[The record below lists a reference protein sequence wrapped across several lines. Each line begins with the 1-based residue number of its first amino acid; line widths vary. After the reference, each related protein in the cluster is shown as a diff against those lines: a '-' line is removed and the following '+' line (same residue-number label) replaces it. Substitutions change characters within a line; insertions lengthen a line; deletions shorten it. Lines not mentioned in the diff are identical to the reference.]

1 MRFANNK
8 ILMLAMC
15 VSLSACGA
23 LGKSQTAATAAA
35 AAPTGPTLT
44 DDPATIG
51 APYVIAGVT
60 YTPQDNPTYDD
71 VGFARIPSAE
81 GPAPTSVNGELFNPS
96 GVSASHRTLPVPS
109 YVEVTTL
116 DNGRTILVRINNR
129 GPMSGDG
136 VIELSPAAAK
146 QLGIE
151 SQASAAVRVRRVN
164 PPEQEKAVLREGAT
178 ATERL
183 ATPESLLRVLRNKI
197 ASQQQSVA
205 IVPKPDMVEVE
216 KVETKPAKIAV
227 PDSGKP
233 PIKIKEIAAAK
244 PKVAAKTNGNYVVQL
259 AAFSD
264 QKRAEAMAL
273 KFGGTVASVGSD
285 KLYRVRMGP
294 YATKSEA
301 ETGLKNARSKG
312 LSGGQI
318 LRN

>member
-1 MRFANNK
+1 MRFANKK

-15 VSLSACGA
+15 ASLSACGA
-23 LGKSQTAATAAA
+23 LGKSQTAVTAAA
-35 AAPTGPTLT
+35 VVPTGPLLS
-44 DDPATIG
+44 DDPAVIG
-51 APYVIAGVT
+51 EPYMIAGVT

-71 VGFARIPSAE
+71 VGFARIASAE
-81 GPAPTSVNGELFNPS
+81 GPDPAPANGELFNLS
-96 GVSASHRTLPVPS
+96 SVSASHRTLPVPS

-129 GPMSGDG
+129 GPMAGDFF
-136 VIELSPAAAK
+136 IELSPAAAK

-151 SQASAAVRVRRVN
+151 SQELTAVRVRRVN

-205 IVPKPDMVEVE
+205 ILRKPDMVEVE
-216 KVETKPAKIAV
+216 KAEAKPAKIAV

-233 PIKIKEIAAAK
+233 PIKVKEIAAAK
-244 PKVAAKTNGNYVVQL
+244 PKVAGNTNGNYAVQL

-264 QKRAEAMAL
+264 QKRADEMAR
-273 KFGGTVASVGSD
+273 KYGGTVLSGGSD
-285 KLYRVRMGP
+285 KLYRVRLGP
-294 YATKSEA
+294 FATKSEA
-301 ETGLKNARSKG
+301 ETSLKNARTKG

>member
-1 MRFANNK
+1 MRFANKK

-15 VSLSACGA
+15 ASLSACGA

-35 AAPTGPTLT
+35 VAPTGPLLS
-44 DDPATIG
+44 DDPAAIG
-51 APYVIAGVT
+51 EPYMIAGVT

-71 VGFARIPSAE
+71 VGFARIVSTE
-81 GPAPTSVNGELFNPS
+81 EPAPTLANGELFNPS
-96 GVSASHRTLPVPS
+96 SVSASHRTLPVPS

-129 GPMSGDG
+129 GPMAGDSF
-136 VIELSPAAAK
+136 IELSPAAAK

-151 SQASAAVRVRRVN
+151 SQELTAVRVRRVN

-197 ASQQQSVA
+197 ASQRRSVA

-216 KVETKPAKIAV
+216 KAEAKPAKIAV
-227 PDSGKP
+227 LDSGKP
-233 PIKIKEIAAAK
+233 PIKVKEKAAAK
-244 PKVAAKTNGNYVVQL
+244 PKVAGKTNGNYVVQL

-264 QKRAEAMAL
+264 QKRADEMAR
-273 KFGGTVASVGSD
+273 KYGGTAFSGGSD
-285 KLYRVRMGP
+285 KLYRVRLGP
-294 YATKSEA
+294 FATKSEA
-301 ETGLKNARSKG
+301 ETSLKNARTKG

>member
-8 ILMLAMC
+8 IMMLAIC
-15 VSLSACGA
+15 ASLSACGA
-23 LGKSQTAATAAA
+23 LGKNQTAATAAA
-35 AAPTGPTLT
+35 VASTGPLLS
-44 DDPATIG
+44 DDPAVIG
-51 APYVIAGVT
+51 EPYMIAGVT

-71 VGFARIPSAE
+71 VGFARITSAE
-81 GPAPTSVNGELFNPS
+81 APAPTSVNGEIFNPS

-129 GPMSGDG
+129 GPMSGEG
-136 VIELSPAAAK
+136 IIELSPAAAK

-151 SQASAAVRVRRVN
+151 TQELTAVRVRRVN

-197 ASQQQSVA
+197 ASQQQSIA
-205 IVPKPDMVEVE
+205 ILPKPDIVEVE
-216 KVETKPAKIAV
+216 KVEAKPAKIAM

-233 PIKIKEIAAAK
+233 PIKVKEIAAAK
-244 PKVAAKTNGNYVVQL
+244 PKVSGNPKGNYVVQL

-273 KFGGTVASVGSD
+273 KFGGTVASGGSD

-301 ETGLKNARSKG
+301 ETSLKNARSKG
-312 LSGGQI
+312 LSEGQI